1 MGALPT
7 MTPVLIVGGG
17 PAGLTLSLLLSRHGV
32 PSLLVDKRT
41 RPSTLPR
48 ARGIHARAME
58 IARSCG
64 VEDALRAVELPITPG
79 VRWHSV
85 LSAPP
90 ARSERFSAAVDD
102 DVSPCEGLAVAQDVL
117 EEQLHAHAA
126 GRPTA
131 TVRQGVELTGL
142 EVDPDRVVATVVETD
157 GGREQRV
164 EARYLVAADGVHSG
178 VRSRLGI
185 PMDGEPD
192 LGARTWIAFRAD
204 LSPYV
209 GRNPH
214 GLYVLTGSSSVL
226 LWTHP
231 DERWVLSGPVDPADP
246 DGAHAA
252 DKVRTAI
259 GDSRLP
265 VEVLGHRVWTAAAQ
279 TARRLRSGPVFL
291 VGDAAH
297 RVPPAGA
304 TGVSTAMH
312 DAHNLAWKLAA
323 ALGGRAGDS
332 LLETYEAERL
342 PVARRTAAEARA
354 MWETFA
360 GRPPAQ
366 PQRSMRQID
375 MGYRYVS
382 AAVTDDDPTAPD
394 PDAPGS
400 DYTPTARPGCRA
412 PHLWLDARRR
422 RSILDL
428 FGADLVLLSDTGA
441 GWAEAAR
448 KISADPATPLR
459 FHRVDAPG
467 WAERYGVR
475 AGGAVLVRPDGHIA
489 WRRPHPYTD
498 QSGAEAAALKTAIR
512 TALCA
517 AGAGA
522 DTSSGLPKA

>member
-1 MGALPT
+1 M
-7 MTPVLIVGGG
+7 GGG
-17 PAGLTLSLLLSRHGV
+17 PAGLTLSLLLSRQGV
-32 PSLLVDKRT
+32 ASLLVDKRT

-64 VEDALRAVELPITPG
+64 VEDALRAVGLPITPG
-79 VRWHSV
+79 VQWHSV
-85 LSAPP
+85 LSAPST
-90 ARSERFSAAVDD
+90 RGERIGASADD

-126 GRPTA
+126 DRPAA
-131 TVRQGVELTGL
+131 TVRQGMELTGL
-142 EVDPDRVVATVVETD
+142 AVDPDRVVATVVETD

-164 EARYLVAADGVHSG
+164 EARYLIAADGVHSG

-192 LGARTWIAFRAD
+192 LGTRTWIAFRAD

-214 GLYVLTGSSSVL
+214 GLYVLAGSSSVL

-231 DERWVLSGPVDPADP
+231 DDRWVLSGPVDPADP
-246 DGAHAA
+246 DGAHAV
-252 DKVRTAI
+252 DKVRAAI
-259 GDSRLP
+259 GASRLP

-323 ALGGRAGDS
+323 ALGGRAGDA
-332 LLETYEAERL
+332 LLETYQAERL
-342 PVARRTAAEARA
+342 PVTRRTAAEAWA
-354 MWETFA
+354 MWEVFA

-366 PQRSMRQID
+366 PQRSIRQID

-382 AAVTDDDPTAPD
+382 TAITDDDPAGAD
-394 PDAPGS
+394 PDAAGS

-412 PHLWLDARRR
+412 PHLWLDNQRR

-428 FGADLVLLSDTGA
+428 FGPDLVLLSDVGA
-441 GWAEAAR
+441 GWADASR
-448 KISADPATPLR
+448 TISADPGTPLR
-459 FHRVDAPG
+459 FHQIDAPG
-467 WAERYGVR
+467 WAESYGVQS
-475 AGGAVLVRPDGHIA
+475 GGAVLVRPDGHVA
-489 WRRPHPYTD
+489 WRRAQPYAD
-498 QSGAEAAALKTAIR
+498 RSGAEVEALKTAVR

-517 AGAGA
+517 EPARSTANG
-522 DTSSGLPKA
+522 

>member
-1 MGALPT
+1 MDALPT
-7 MTPVLIVGGG
+7 TPVLIVGGG

-48 ARGIHARAME
+48 ARGVHSRAME

-90 ARSERFSAAVDD
+90 VRSERISAAVDD
-102 DVSPCEGLAVAQDVL
+102 DVSPCEGLAVAQDVF
-117 EEQLHAHAA
+117 EEQLRAHAA
-126 GRPTA
+126 VRPAT
-131 TVRQGVELTGL
+131 TVRQGMELTGL
-142 EVDPDRVVATVVETD
+142 EVHPDRVVATLLESD

-164 EARYLVAADGVHSG
+164 EARYLIAADGVRSG

-192 LGARTWIAFRAD
+192 LGTRTWIAFRAD

-252 DKVRTAI
+252 DKVRAAI
-259 GDSRLP
+259 GASRLA

-312 DAHNLAWKLAA
+312 DAHNLAWKLTA
-323 ALGGRAGDS
+323 ALSGRAGDA

-342 PVARRTAAEARA
+342 PVARRTVAEARA
-354 MWETFA
+354 SWETLA

-382 AAVTDDDPTAPD
+382 AAIVNDDPTGPD

-400 DYTPTARPGCRA
+400 DYTPTARSGCRA
-412 PHLWLDARRR
+412 PHLWLDTARRG
-422 RSILDL
+422 STLDL
-428 FGADLVLLSDTGA
+428 FGPDFVLLSDTGA
-441 GWAEAAR
+441 GWADAAR
-448 KISADPATPLR
+448 KVSADPATPLR
-459 FHRVDAPG
+459 FHRVEAPG
-467 WAERYGVR
+467 WAERYGVQ
-475 AGGAVLVRPDGHIA
+475 AGGAVLVRPDGHVA
-489 WRRPHPYTD
+489 WRRPHPYAD
-498 QSGAEAAALKTAIR
+498 PSGAEAAALKTATR
-512 TALCA
+512 SALCA
-517 AGAGA
+517 EPAPS
-522 DTSSGLPKA
+522 TV